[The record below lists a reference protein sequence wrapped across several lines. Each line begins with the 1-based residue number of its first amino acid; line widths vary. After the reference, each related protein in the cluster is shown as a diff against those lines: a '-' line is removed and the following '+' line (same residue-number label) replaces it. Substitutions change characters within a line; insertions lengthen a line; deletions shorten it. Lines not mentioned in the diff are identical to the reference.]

1 MPQVR
6 SIEDDFTVFETVGAA
21 PRQSLGSLC
30 TGGLLLLLERLH
42 LYSAPVI
49 ISAECIQDGAAQGQ
63 FQG

>member
-30 TGGLLLLLERLH
+30 TAGLLMFLERLH
-42 LYSAPVI
+42 LYSAPII
-49 ISAECIQDGAAQGQ
+49 ISAECIQDTTAQSQ
-63 FQG
+63 FRG